1 MDAERILVVDD
12 SEVTLEVLERNL
24 TTAGYSVTCA
34 TRAAMALDLLDSQPF
49 DLLVTDLKMPGMG
62 GMELARRARERCPDL
77 PCMMITGYATVPG
90 AVEAL
95 RSGVAEYL
103 AKPFTKGELCKAVDR
118 VFEKARAARSA
129 GSPPRRDP
137 RRRFGLLGASPAM
150 APVYAALDRAAASAP
165 TPVLF
170 VGEPG
175 SGRTTAARGL
185 AEGGPFVAEPCASL
199 ATVSPKTLLA
209 RAAGGALL
217 LQNLDQLPAALTA
230 VLARF
235 LLDPAAQKAR
245 LLATASPT
253 LSSRVESG
261 RFSRE
266 LYEALARDPITMPPL
281 RERRGDVTR
290 LLVALFHRALGPAP
304 LPCWPLFSAS
314 LVEALEAYP
323 WPGNVAELE
332 GVGAHLLAR
341 FVGRPLEP
349 GDLPERLRAQSLGA
363 GRTLAEVEADH
374 IRRVLDRVAG
384 NKSRAAEILG
394 INRKTLGEKLKAVG
408 GE

>member
-24 TTAGYSVTCA
+24 TAAGYAVTCA

-62 GMELARRARERCPDL
+62 GMELARRARELYPDL

-95 RSGVAEYL
+95 QSGVAEYL
-103 AKPFTKGELCKAVDR
+103 SKPFTKGELCKAVDR

-129 GSPPRRDP
+129 GPPPRRDP

-150 APVYAALDRAAASAP
+150 VPVYAALERAAASAP
-165 TPVLF
+165 APALL
-170 VGEPG
+170 VGEAG
-175 SGRTTAARGL
+175 SGRTAAARGL
-185 AEGGPFVAEPCASL
+185 AEGGPFVVAPCASL
-199 ATVSPKTLLA
+199 AQAPLKAMLA

-217 LQNLDQLPAALTA
+217 LQNLDQLPAAVTA
-230 VLARF
+230 GLARF
-235 LLDPAAQKAR
+235 LLDPAAAKTR
-245 LLATASPT
+245 LLATASPA

-261 RFSRE
+261 RFPRE
-266 LYEALARDPITMPPL
+266 LYEALARNSILMPPL
-281 RERRGDVTR
+281 RERRGDATR

-304 LPCWPLFSAS
+304 LPCWPLFSAP
-314 LVEALEAYP
+314 LAGWLEAYP

-341 FVGRPLEP
+341 FAGRPLELA
-349 GDLPERLRAQSLGA
+349 DLPARLRSQSPGA

-374 IRRVLDRVAG
+374 IRCVLDQVAG

-394 INRKTLGEKLKAVG
+394 INRKTLAEKLKEA
-408 GE
+408 GER

>member
-1 MDAERILVVDD
+1 MDPERILAVDD

-24 TTAGYSVTCA
+24 TAAGYAVTCA
-34 TRAAMALDLLDSQPF
+34 TRGAMALDLLDSQPF
-49 DLLVTDLKMPGMG
+49 DLLITDLKMPGMG
-62 GMELARRARERCPDL
+62 GMELVRLARERHPDL
-77 PCMMITGYATVPG
+77 PAMMITGYATVPG

-95 RSGVAEYL
+95 QSGVAEYL

-118 VFEKARAARSA
+118 VFDKVRAARLA

-150 APVYAALDRAAASAP
+150 APVYSALDRAAASAP
-165 TPVLF
+165 APVLL
-170 VGEPG
+170 VGEAG

-185 AEGGPFVAEPCASL
+185 AEGGPFVVEPCASL
-199 ATVSPKTLLA
+199 APAPAKRALE

-217 LQNLDQLPAALTA
+217 LQNVDQLPASVADA
-230 VLARF
+230 LARF
-235 LLDPAAQKAR
+235 LLDPAAQRAR
-245 LLATASPT
+245 LLATASPA

-266 LYEALARDPITMPPL
+266 LWEALARDPITMPPL
-281 RERRGDVTR
+281 RERRGDAAR

-304 LPCWPLFSAS
+304 LPCWPLLSAP
-314 LVEALEAYP
+314 LAEWLEAYP

-341 FVGRPLEP
+341 FAHRPLEP
-349 GDLPERLRAQSLGA
+349 ADLPARLRSQSPWA

-374 IRRVLDRVAG
+374 IRRVLEQVAG

-394 INRKTLGEKLKAVG
+394 INRKTLGEKLKAAG